1 MNLYNSNQSL
11 SSGAE
16 IKEPRVLFLGFSE
29 LWERDL
35 WSLWLTEVSISEWD
49 DDDPRQPNEWGIYLN
64 MTCYCP
70 QQNNIVSI
78 THFAKQK
85 R

>member
-11 SSGAE
+11 ASGAE

-35 WSLWLTEVSISEWD
+35 WSLWLTEVSISE
-49 DDDPRQPNEWGIYLN
+49 
-64 MTCYCP
+64 
-70 QQNNIVSI
+70 
-78 THFAKQK
+78 
-85 R
+85 